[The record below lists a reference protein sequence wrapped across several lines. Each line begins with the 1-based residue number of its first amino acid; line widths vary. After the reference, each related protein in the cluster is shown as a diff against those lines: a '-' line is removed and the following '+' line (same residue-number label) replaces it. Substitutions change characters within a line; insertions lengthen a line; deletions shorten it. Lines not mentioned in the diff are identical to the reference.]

1 MNNIIQ
7 LPKNNRG
14 DSTADFSRAVE
25 YLRAHPG
32 TTLVIEPGTYTI
44 TGTLAR
50 RAMHSVMN
58 GEWGHNPQRTMFS
71 PDYKYDRGIS
81 FDGVK
86 NCRIEGYGVTLMIDG
101 FMEPVSL
108 VNCENIELCG
118 ITIDHVRKP
127 YTRGVVISESG
138 RDENGNRTCEILLD
152 QPVTEHS
159 PFTLRYIFHDIHSGQ
174 PIPCGIK
181 SYKITD
187 PTHAVAVLSS
197 KNEKLTGLEFYTVHT
212 YHSRP
217 AILIENASNIT
228 LTDVTIHSQ
237 PGMGIV
243 GNRSENITMR
253 RLNVIPSL
261 GHHYS
266 TNTDATHFTSIK
278 GTLRYEN
285 CVFDAQG
292 DDFANIHTYYQAIV
306 GKEAGNTY
314 LIQEKTPDGTH
325 AQTLDYP
332 DIGDTMELVSHDT
345 LEVIG
350 QYKVL
355 ACEPI
360 HEEWMCRV
368 KLDRPLPEDTEG
380 LMLSDITRTPYVEI
394 IGCTASRHFARS
406 ILLKTR
412 NGALVEDNH
421 FRDVQ
426 GPAIVAAAESWWYEG
441 VCPANIIIRRNR
453 IENCARNW
461 GEAAGIVVKAD
472 SDHPKGQ
479 TISNIIIEDNIID
492 CPNAEHGIFL
502 RNIDGVKLARN
513 RINVKNEP
521 IVIEDCTNVNR
532 TQEL

>member
-1 MNNIIQ
+1 MNEIKY
-7 LPKNNRG
+7 LSEFRTG
-14 DSTADFSRAVE
+14 DDMTAFSAAMA
-25 YLRAHPG
+25 YLREHPG
-32 TTLVIEPGTYTI
+32 TTLIIEPGTYTL
-44 TGTLAR
+44 TGNLAKS
-50 RAMHSVMN
+50 AMESVMN
-58 GEWGHNPQRTMFS
+58 GEWGRNPQRIMFN
-71 PDYKYDRGIS
+71 PKYKYDRGIS

-86 NCRIEGYGVTLMIDG
+86 NCRVEGYGATFMVDG

-118 ITIDHVRKP
+118 ITIDHIRKP
-127 YTRGVVISESG
+127 YTRGVITSQSE
-138 RDENGNRTCEILLD
+138 RDSDGNRTCEILLD
-152 QPVTEHS
+152 QPITENS
-159 PFTLRYIFHDIHSGQ
+159 PFTLRYIFFNVHMGQ
-174 PIPCGIK
+174 PIPCGIV
-181 SYKITD
+181 SYKVTD
-187 PTHAVAVLSS
+187 PTHVEAVLSS
-197 KNEKLTGLEFYTVHT
+197 KEETLTGLEFYTVHT

-217 AILIENASNIT
+217 AILIENAENIT

-243 GNRSENITMR
+243 GNRSENVTMR
-253 RLNVIPSL
+253 RLNVIPSV

-285 CVFDAQG
+285 CVFDGQG
-292 DDFANIHTYYQAIV
+292 DDFTNVHTYYHAVI
-306 GKEAGNTY
+306 GREDGNTY
-314 LIQEKTPDGTH
+314 CLQEKTPDGTH

-332 DIGDTMELVSHDT
+332 DVGDTMELVSHDT
-345 LEVIG
+345 LEVLG
-350 QYKVL
+350 QFTVV
-355 ACEPI
+355 ACEPVP
-360 HEEWMCRV
+360 EKWMTKV
-368 KLDRPLPEDTEG
+368 KLDRPLPENTDG
-380 LMLSDITRTPYVEI
+380 LMLSDITRTPFVEI

-412 NGALVEDNH
+412 KGALVEDNH

-441 VCPANIIIRRNR
+441 VCPANITIRRNR

-472 SDHPKGQ
+472 SDHPKGR

-492 CPNAEHGIFL
+492 CPNHPHGIFL

-513 RINVKNEP
+513 RINVKGEP
-521 IVIEDCTNVNR
+521 IMVEDCARV
-532 TQEL
+532 ELE